1 MQGCEAMRESVPVEI
16 AVAEILSAHLVQP
29 EIVRCDGSPLSAGE
43 QHCLVLQPE
52 SYRVESAGL
61 ERLTSYFLGL
71 DSKASRDTFWDVLRK
86 RVHHP
91 IIPCF
96 FIAQGRMIHLLE
108 WILDGLDR
116 SPLDESLIV
125 MAASALK
132 VEHGRYSVEELE
144 KISELIGTLLTKS
157 QLELG
162 KRSLSAGR
170 EADSEIGPETMPAMR
185 ARRDVYSALGTLR
198 EVVSGALYSK
208 LEGMLTDI

>member
-1 MQGCEAMRESVPVEI
+1 MMKESESVEI
-16 AVAEILSAHLVQP
+16 AVAEILSAHP
-29 EIVRCDGSPLSAGE
+29 IEPAIVRRDGSPLSAGE

-52 SYRVESAGL
+52 FYRVESAGI
-61 ERLTSYFLGL
+61 ERLTSYLLGL

-86 RVHHP
+86 RVRHS

-96 FIAQGRMIHLLE
+96 FIAQGRMIHLIE

-144 KISELIGTLLTKS
+144 KMSDLIGTLLTKS
-157 QLELG
+157 QLESG
-162 KRSLSAGR
+162 RRSLPSGR
-170 EADSEIGPETMPAMR
+170 EADGEIGPETMQVMR
-185 ARRDVYSALGTLR
+185 ARRDVYTALGTLR

-208 LEGMLTDI
+208 LSGMLTEI

>member
-1 MQGCEAMRESVPVEI
+1 MMKESESVEI
-16 AVAEILSAHLVQP
+16 AVAEILSAHLIEP
-29 EIVRCDGSPLSAGE
+29 EIVRRDGSPLSAGE

-52 SYRVESAGL
+52 FYRVESAGI
-61 ERLTSYFLGL
+61 ERLTSYLLGL

-86 RVHHP
+86 RVRHF

-144 KISELIGTLLTKS
+144 KMSDLIGTLLTKS
-157 QLELG
+157 QLESG
-162 KRSLSAGR
+162 RRSLSAGR
-170 EADSEIGPETMPAMR
+170 EADGEIGPETMQAMR
-185 ARRDVYSALGTLR
+185 ARRDVYTALGTLR

-208 LEGMLTDI
+208 LAGMLTEI

>member
-1 MQGCEAMRESVPVEI
+1 MRESESVEI
-16 AVAEILSAHLVQP
+16 AVAEILSAHLIQP
-29 EIVRCDGSPLSAGE
+29 EIVRRDGSPLSAGE

-61 ERLTSYFLGL
+61 GRLTSYLLGL

-86 RVHHP
+86 RVRHP

-96 FIAQGRMIHLLE
+96 FIAQGRMIHFLE
-108 WILDGLDR
+108 SILDGLDR

-144 KISELIGTLLTKS
+144 KMSELIGTLLTKS
-157 QLELG
+157 QLESG
-162 KRSLSAGR
+162 RISLSAGR
-170 EADSEIGPETMPAMR
+170 EADGEIGPETMQAMR
-185 ARRDVYSALGTLR
+185 ARRDVYRALGTLR
-198 EVVSGALYSK
+198 EVVCGALYSK
-208 LEGMLTDI
+208 LEGMLTEI

>member
-1 MQGCEAMRESVPVEI
+1 
-16 AVAEILSAHLVQP
+16 
-29 EIVRCDGSPLSAGE
+29 
-43 QHCLVLQPE
+43 
-52 SYRVESAGL
+52 VESAGL

-71 DSKASRDTFWDVLRK
+71 DAKASRDTFWDVLRK

-144 KISELIGTLLTKS
+144 KMSDLIGTLLSKS
-157 QLELG
+157 QLESG
-162 KRSLSAGR
+162 RRSLSAGR
-170 EADSEIGPETMPAMR
+170 EADGEIGPETMQAMR
-185 ARRDVYSALGTLR
+185 ARRDVYTALGTLR

-208 LEGMLTDI
+208 LEGMLTEI

>member
-1 MQGCEAMRESVPVEI
+1 MRESESVEI
-16 AVAEILSAHLVQP
+16 AVVEILSAHLIQP
-29 EIVRCDGSPLSAGE
+29 EIVRRDGAPLSAGE

-61 ERLTSYFLGL
+61 ERLTSYLLGL
-71 DSKASRDTFWDVLRK
+71 DSKASRGTFWDVLRK
-86 RVHHP
+86 RVRHP

-125 MAASALK
+125 MAGSALK
-132 VEHGRYSVEELE
+132 VEHGRYSIEELE

-157 QLELG
+157 QLESG
-162 KRSLSAGR
+162 RRSLSAGR
-170 EADSEIGPETMPAMR
+170 EEDGEIGPEAMQAMR
-185 ARRDVYSALGTLR
+185 ARRDVYRALGTLR

-208 LEGMLTDI
+208 LERMLTEI